1 MPSAPP
7 LTNPE
12 TESSQ
17 AHLQSRPSGSPPS
30 AIPAYPPERTLP
42 PASAATDS
50 AASLQ
55 LLKIAPSLPSALLL
69 RRSDPRLEQPCA
81 LRRLPSNVFRD
92 VFKYPLLQLLNL
104 VLWPRQSPSIFSWLY
119 LCRFNDVGHPR
130 PSRQHHRL
138 PQRCRNL
145 AGHRAQHKEHQ
156 QHAADSNHHRSHKL
170 RLRMQ

>member
-1 MPSAPP
+1 MPSAPR
-7 LTNPE
+7 LKKPE
-12 TESSQ
+12 QQSSQ
-17 AHLQSRPSGSPPS
+17 AHPQSAPSRSPPS
-30 AIPAYPPERTLP
+30 PIPAYPPERTLP

-104 VLWPRQSPSIFSWLY
+104 VLWPRQSPSIFLWLD
-119 LCRFNDVGHPR
+119 LCRFNDVGNTR
-130 PSRQHHRL
+130 PSR
-138 PQRCRNL
+138 
-145 AGHRAQHKEHQ
+145 E
-156 QHAADSNHHRSHKL
+156 
-170 RLRMQ
+170 